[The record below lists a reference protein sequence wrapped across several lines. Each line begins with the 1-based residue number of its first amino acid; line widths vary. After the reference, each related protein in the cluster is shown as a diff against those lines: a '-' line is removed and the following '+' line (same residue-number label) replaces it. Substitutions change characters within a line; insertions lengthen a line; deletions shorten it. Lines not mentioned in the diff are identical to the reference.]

1 MCLGK
6 KHKAEELDA
15 NPDSAPDNLCIL
27 WESLIPLTAQFSHP
41 QI

>member
-6 KHKAEELDA
+6 NKAEELNA
-15 NPDSAPDNLCIL
+15 NPDSAPCNLCIL
-27 WESLIPLTAQFSHP
+27 WESLTPLITQFSHL

>member
-15 NPDSAPDNLCIL
+15 NPDSPPDNLCVS
-27 WESLIPLTAQFSHP
+27 WESLIPLTAQFSHL